1 MNIFSDMIARFMPH
15 GACLYWDTAI
25 ISKLV
30 IGDAG
35 TFVVY
40 MVIAGGLGYLS
51 WKAPIVLPRNVALM
65 FAPFIFFCGVGHL
78 IDVVDIWWPIYPIK
92 SWSAL
97 LTFAVSIPAAMGLSG
112 WMKKLIKTAT
122 ALQVAKVELSEAEKS
137 LLAALRKIE
146 AHEAALIKNTGVV

>member
-1 MNIFSDMIARFMPH
+1 MNIFSDMISRFMPH
-15 GACLYWDTAI
+15 GACLYWDTSI

-40 MVIAGGLGYLS
+40 MVIASGLGYLS
-51 WKAPIVLPRNVALM
+51 WKAPIVLPHNVALM

-78 IDVVDIWWPIYPIK
+78 IDVITIWYPIYPIK

-97 LTFAVSIPAAMGLSG
+97 VTFGASIPAAMGLSV
-112 WMKKLIKTAT
+112 WMKRLIKTTT
-122 ALQVAKVELSEAEKS
+122 ALQVAKIELKEAETQ

-146 AHEAALIKNTGVV
+146 SHEIKNIGVV